1 MGNVFSM
8 QLRCIWR
15 RERIILRQ
23 LIIPS
28 ENTPNSTSILCI
40 ESGRARLDAY
50 RDAVESRNRKASIH
64 LQT

>member
-1 MGNVFSM
+1 MLNMGM
-8 QLRCIWR
+8 RCSWR

-23 LIIPS
+23 LIDSS
-28 ENTPNSTSILCI
+28 ENTPNSTSLHCI

-50 RDAVESRNRKASIH
+50 RDDVESRNRKALIH